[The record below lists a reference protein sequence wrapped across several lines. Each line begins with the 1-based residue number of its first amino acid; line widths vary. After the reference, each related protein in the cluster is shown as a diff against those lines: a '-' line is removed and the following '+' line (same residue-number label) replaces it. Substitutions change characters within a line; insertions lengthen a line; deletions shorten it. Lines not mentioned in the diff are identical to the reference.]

1 MAHISSECQDV
12 SPNVGST
19 DSETSLTSALC
30 DDPYPED
37 LDLRSLVEEN
47 AFQALCEVTLIKRPR
62 YAVCASESD
71 EDNDFLSMT
80 FPRKLW
86 KIVESDQIKSIWWDE
101 KGTSIVINE
110 ELFKKEVLER
120 KAPFRIFD
128 TDNMKSLVRQLNL
141 YGFSKMRQN
150 IQRSASLADFLAEEK
165 VLSVLNKLQCYHNPN
180 FKRGCPQLLVRI
192 KRRRG
197 IKTAS
202 SATSLVQDFNKKHFG
217 AEGHVNN
224 PNSGYVAERSGE
236 SVFSHSKNLNM
247 SLLGNPATSQ
257 RMAKTT
263 EPIRTAF
270 APPSSTLLRPSGQI
284 LMNQNALSRQLTTF
298 PVHSRSSYTQANI
311 HIGNFIT
318 TTTPSENH
326 SISPLHRSYFDKMGE
341 PSLFPNTYL
350 YSPVIDGL
358 PINLQPAGN
367 PSFPMPVTADASA
380 ASPLRSTPPPP
391 SPEVHHCN
399 YN

>member
-1 MAHISSECQDV
+1 MAHIPSECQDV
-12 SPNVGST
+12 SPNVGPT

-47 AFQALCEVTLIKRPR
+47 AFQALCEVTLTKRPR

-150 IQRSASLADFLAEEK
+150 VQRSASLADFLAEEK
-165 VLSVLNKLQCYHNPN
+165 VLSVLNKVCRN
-180 FKRGCPQLLVRI
+180 FQIQLI
-192 KRRRG
+192 
-197 IKTAS
+197 
-202 SATSLVQDFNKKHFG
+202 
-217 AEGHVNN
+217 
-224 PNSGYVAERSGE
+224 
-236 SVFSHSKNLNM
+236 
-247 SLLGNPATSQ
+247 
-257 RMAKTT
+257 
-263 EPIRTAF
+263 
-270 APPSSTLLRPSGQI
+270 
-284 LMNQNALSRQLTTF
+284 
-298 PVHSRSSYTQANI
+298 
-311 HIGNFIT
+311 
-318 TTTPSENH
+318 
-326 SISPLHRSYFDKMGE
+326 
-341 PSLFPNTYL
+341 
-350 YSPVIDGL
+350 
-358 PINLQPAGN
+358 
-367 PSFPMPVTADASA
+367 
-380 ASPLRSTPPPP
+380 
-391 SPEVHHCN
+391 
-399 YN
+399 